1 MLVFKDT
8 GWRVAD
14 KGGNLSI
21 QMMREKAMVPVQNPD
36 AWHVFSKRRPHLKL
50 ICLVI
55 FILLVLFIDLATG
68 KKPGS
73 CRVEVRWV
81 YSRTSARI
89 LAHTALAPPY
99 LIFTEAESR
108 RSRGGVG
115 SASIITFSQSPSLT
129 SLPQRTSQLTT
140 QKENIKMSQSIASYG
155 LCELRHST
163 PRPAVTGSYHLAIV
177 ERMLSNASFLF
188 FPQRSRHMNFSR

>member
-1 MLVFKDT
+1 MGVFAYLCPYT
-8 GWRVAD
+8 G
-14 KGGNLSI
+14 
-21 QMMREKAMVPVQNPD
+21 
-36 AWHVFSKRRPHLKL
+36 
-50 ICLVI
+50 
-55 FILLVLFIDLATG
+55 T
-68 KKPGS
+68 
-73 CRVEVRWV
+73 
-81 YSRTSARI
+81 YSTC
-89 LAHTALAPPY
+89 PPY

-129 SLPQRTSQLTT
+129 SLPQRTSQSST

-188 FPQRSRHMNFSR
+188 FPQRSRHMNSSRCPANWSLRHPLMRLMFILTRFQYDSIWLVWTPVAGSLKCSEWLTVLCSRTCGKSHRCR